1 MNDIVKKAIAEIL
14 RVLAAAILAAIGV
27 EGAGCI
33 ACGDGATASCVSSLS
48 TNK

>member
-1 MNDIVKKAIAEIL
+1 MNAIVKKAIAEIL

-33 ACGDGATASCVSSLS
+33 ACGDGATATCVSSFVP
-48 TNK
+48 NK